1 MCDNAA
7 KTLCSNHLKHIAR
20 SADGTRKQWER
31 ACSGRC
37 SDESG
42 VSADINVD

>member
-20 SADGTRKQWER
+20 STDGAKKLWGR
-31 ACSGRC
+31 ACSGRR

-42 VSADINVD
+42 VAADINVD

>member
-7 KTLCSNHLKHIAR
+7 KTIRSNYLKHIAR
-20 SADGTRKQWER
+20 PGTKCGSEPAR
-31 ACSGRC
+31 
-37 SDESG
+37 ESG